1 MHPPLYHAG
10 LEARQ
15 RLDAWSM
22 ENDPV
27 MQEALGHWSTIYT
40 NLSLISNQKTPLH
53 CDPQSRSDWFDLL
66 TTVGEYQDCFL
77 NIPTL
82 GVQLE
87 YSPGMVVAFS
97 GRLLRHGVIEEG
109 GDRCC
114 LAYYMRDNI
123 HNWLGV
129 PRPDPMRLHKVQD
142 ALLQLEV

>member
-1 MHPPLYHAG
+1 
-10 LEARQ
+10 
-15 RLDAWSM
+15 
-22 ENDPV
+22 
-27 MQEALGHWSTIYT
+27 MQEALGHWSTVYT
-40 NLSLISNQKTPLH
+40 NLSLISNRKTPLH
-53 CDPQSRSDWFDLL
+53 RDPQSRSDWFDLL
-66 TTVGEYQDCFL
+66 ATVGEYQDCFL

-87 YSPGMVVAFS
+87 YSPGTVVAFS

-129 PRPDPMRLHKVQD
+129 TSVNPHLGPIRFVYFYRCIYL
-142 ALLQLEV
+142 

>member
-15 RLDAWSM
+15 RLDAWSI

-27 MQEALGHWSTIYT
+27 MQEALGHWLTIYT

-53 CDPQSRSDWFDLL
+53 RDPQSRSDWFDLL
-66 TTVGEYQDCFL
+66 ATVGEYQDCFL

-87 YSPGMVVAFS
+87 YSLGTVVAFS

>member
-1 MHPPLYHAG
+1 MHPPLYHAS

-15 RLDAWSM
+15 RLDAWSI

-40 NLSLISNQKTPLH
+40 NLSLISNRKTPLH
-53 CDPQSRSDWFDLL
+53 RDPQSQSDWFDLL
-66 TTVGEYQDCFL
+66 ATVSEYQDCFL

-109 GDRCC
+109 GD
-114 LAYYMRDNI
+114 
-123 HNWLGV
+123 
-129 PRPDPMRLHKVQD
+129 
-142 ALLQLEV
+142 